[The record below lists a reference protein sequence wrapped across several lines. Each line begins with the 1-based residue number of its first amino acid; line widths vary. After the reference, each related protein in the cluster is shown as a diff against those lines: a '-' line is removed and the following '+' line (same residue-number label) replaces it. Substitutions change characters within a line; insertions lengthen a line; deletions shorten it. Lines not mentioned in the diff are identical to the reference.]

1 MEDTAP
7 AIREFTFEQKKTL
20 GPQDQTALV
29 KSFNAYDKNG
39 DNTMDQSEFKQI
51 MIDLGY
57 RKITDEKCA
66 EMLKAQDQNNDGV
79 ISWKEFVDMM
89 VAMKGTDDGK
99 FGAIIEG
106 KDGAMAQITGEH
118 GGTHTYSIEE
128 KITFGKMINL
138 LLKDDED
145 CKDRLPL
152 NTEDDSLFHVFDN
165 GILLCKLLLQ
175 IDSGC
180 IDERALDRM
189 ANMNVYQVKENL
201 NMGIAACKGVGIK
214 MVGIDSNDFINKVP
228 HMILGCLW
236 QTIKRCLT

>member
-1 MEDTAP
+1 
-7 AIREFTFEQKKTL
+7 
-20 GPQDQTALV
+20 
-29 KSFNAYDKNG
+29 
-39 DNTMDQSEFKQI
+39 MDQSEFKQI
-51 MIDLGY
+51 LIDLGY

-66 EMLKAQDQNNDGV
+66 EMLKAQDQNSDGV
-79 ISWKEFVDMM
+79 ISWGEFVDMM

-138 LLKDDED
+138 ILKDDED

-180 IDERALDRM
+180 IDERALNRM

-201 NMGIAACKGVGIK
+201 NMGIAACKGLGIK